1 MLQGHWFRKG
11 LSNIARKYEKMSKI
25 HFLLGGL
32 NKGEEGGIQFS
43 QQEVS
48 PFSIRSCNIL
58 GLRYYYLHSIKPS
71 HAVMIVQHT
80 TLYAF
85 LVL

>member
-43 QQEVS
+43 QLAV
-48 PFSIRSCNIL
+48 SCNIL
-58 GLRYYYLHSIKPS
+58 GLRYYYLGRMKPS
-71 HAVMIVQHT
+71 HTVMIVLHT
-80 TLYAF
+80 TLYAI
-85 LVL
+85 LVS